1 MAVLSEIEEDE
12 LDEEPGEVIESA
24 PPQKLGEER
33 QLNSNSPIK
42 KKLLKRGHAWETPNS
57 NSPIKKKLLKRGH
70 GWETP
75 NFNDQVTVHY
85 VGTLLDGTKLGS
97 TRDSD
102 CPVTFTLGQA
112 TLTLVIHFR

>member
-1 MAVLSEIEEDE
+1 MAVLTDIEEDE

-33 QLNSNSPIK
+33 QL
-42 KKLLKRGHAWETPNS
+42 TS

-75 NFNDQVTVHY
+75 NFNDHVT
-85 VGTLLDGTKLGS
+85 G
-97 TRDSD
+97 
-102 CPVTFTLGQA
+102 
-112 TLTLVIHFR
+112 